1 MLNISHI
8 VKQSLSYDRVGDA
21 SKDLNLSVIVDQ
33 SLQAF
38 DEKFQLGGIESKQ
51 RVRDGSG
58 ILGFLDEVRQ
68 VIDRLVSNALQAIP
82 KDGRLGVSVHEP
94 LEWKRPYRKV
104 VRFKVAE
111 AGSES
116 PRRTAGR
123 SLSLSSRQRPEK
135 ERDLGLGFCK
145 LSSPNSMVP

>member
-8 VKQSLSYDRVGDA
+8 VKQSLSYVRVGDA

-33 SLQAF
+33 SLQVF

-94 LEWKRPYRKV
+94 LEWKRPYRIL
-104 VRFKVAE
+104 F
-111 AGSES
+111 
-116 PRRTAGR
+116 R
-123 SLSLSSRQRPEK
+123 SK
-135 ERDLGLGFCK
+135 K
-145 LSSPNSMVP
+145 I

>member
-58 ILGFLDEVRQ
+58 IVWFQTHCKQSQKTAAWAFQCMSRWNGNVPTEKLCASKSPKLDRNRRE
-68 VIDRLVSNALQAIP
+68 
-82 KDGRLGVSVHEP
+82 EP
-94 LEWKRPYRKV
+94 
-104 VRFKVAE
+104 
-111 AGSES
+111 
-116 PRRTAGR
+116 
-123 SLSLSSRQRPEK
+123 
-135 ERDLGLGFCK
+135 
-145 LSSPNSMVP
+145 